1 MNAPMKTFRHEA
13 SLADMFLQACE
24 LDVRAFKPGN
34 VSFDSPGH
42 NMSADDFLVSAFAS
56 APHITDIRY
65 GVGEKIFH
73 AVEATRRAVGC
84 NTNLG
89 IILLAA
95 PLVHAAQY
103 KFPYETL
110 ADSLRR
116 VLASLTRNDA
126 SWAYR
131 AIRLASPG
139 GLGTSRRHDVRTE
152 ADSTLL
158 EAMREAAYRDR
169 IAYQYANSYADILH
183 RGRLALHNGRNRW
196 QEETGAITA
205 MYLDFLAAIPDSHV
219 LRKHGPDTAEQV
231 MRLAKNNLAGMHRC
245 SSWTC
250 VRPLLEDL
258 DQILKSTGINP
269 GTSADLTVATWL
281 ADRLMQEDRSPGET
295 THA

>member
-1 MNAPMKTFRHEA
+1 MNAPMETFHA
-13 SLADMFLQACE
+13 AWLADTFVQACE

-34 VSFDSPGH
+34 VSVDSPGH
-42 NMSADDFLVSAFAS
+42 DMSADDFLVSAFAS
-56 APHITDIRY
+56 APHITNISH

-89 IILLAA
+89 IVLLAA

-103 KFPYETL
+103 KHPDETL

-116 VLASLTRNDA
+116 VLASLGRDDA
-126 SWAYR
+126 NWTYR

-139 GLGTSRRHDVRTE
+139 GLGSSRRHDVRKE

-158 EAMREAAYRDR
+158 EAMREAAHRDR
-169 IAYQYANSYADILH
+169 IAYQYANSYAEVLQ
-183 RGRLALHNGRNRW
+183 RGRVALDDGRNRW
-196 QEETGAITA
+196 REETGAMTA
-205 MYLDFLAAIPDSHV
+205 VYLDFLAAIPDSHV
-219 LRKHGPDTAEQV
+219 LRKHGPGTAEQV
-231 MRLAKNNLAGMHRC
+231 MRLAKNTLAGMNRC
-245 SSWTC
+245 GSWAC

-269 GTSADLTVATWL
+269 GTSADMTVATWL
-281 ADRLMQEDRSPGET
+281 ANRLAQEERRPVEIA
-295 THA
+295 HA